1 MLRTALVWL
10 LLASVAV
17 AQHAV
22 WVVAPAAGPGVDFT
36 GLQDAVDAADS
47 FDTIL
52 VRAGTYGSFVVVD
65 KSLSITADA
74 GAAVDI
80 EGSLASSQVVGLGP
94 DGFLTLSGLHLRS
107 QVDGEPALL
116 LEDCAGSVWLDH
128 CLLAGHNVP
137 PSLLVDPPTPGLV
150 TTGCSSVVLA
160 DCTLFGGAGLWGR
173 TALQA
178 TGSAL
183 HLYGTSATGGSGQCD
198 GKVIPTCGDG
208 GAAAS
213 LTGGLLTAQSSTLTG
228 GVPSPGNQVCI
239 PFPLCLCSISTSS
252 GAALVLDGS
261 AQAIVYDTT
270 LAAGPAHPPCG
281 LEASSATIVLS
292 GTLDESSGSPFVVSA
307 TSPQR
312 VGDPAAID
320 FAGAPGDLAV
330 ALLAIFPLDV
340 WLPKWHGP
348 WLVGG
353 NFQILVLGSVPAAGI
368 LSLPYVVPA
377 LPPGFE
383 SVEFIVQAA
392 RQSGEGTLL
401 ANVSRVILLAPG
413 F

>member
-239 PFPLCLCSISTSS
+239 PFPLCLCSTRRWPRARPIRP
-252 GAALVLDGS
+252 AAWR
-261 AQAIVYDTT
+261 
-270 LAAGPAHPPCG
+270 PAPRRS
-281 LEASSATIVLS
+281 SSAARST
-292 GTLDESSGSPFVVSA
+292 
-307 TSPQR
+307 R
-312 VGDPAAID
+312 
-320 FAGAPGDLAV
+320 APDRRS
-330 ALLAIFPLDV
+330 
-340 WLPKWHGP
+340 W
-348 WLVGG
+348 
-353 NFQILVLGSVPAAGI
+353 
-368 LSLPYVVPA
+368 
-377 LPPGFE
+377 
-383 SVEFIVQAA
+383 
-392 RQSGEGTLL
+392 
-401 ANVSRVILLAPG
+401 
-413 F
+413 